1 MNIPCMSL
9 AIPLAPFSPGWCPLH
24 LPGRRTI
31 SCCSREREMHAV
43 DLCLS
48 KGHPLSL
55 LGTLVFGE
63 HNLYEYQKVT
73 PNPWLSPQGPAAEM
87 M

>member
-1 MNIPCMSL
+1 
-9 AIPLAPFSPGWCPLH
+9 
-24 LPGRRTI
+24 
-31 SCCSREREMHAV
+31 MHAV

-55 LGTLVFGE
+55 PGDPGVRE

-73 PNPWLSPQGPAAEM
+73 PNPWLVTPGLATGWCSPLNNNT
-87 M
+87 